1 MNNVM
6 ATFTKLSASSDIG
19 QANRENTE
27 NTTHNSTV
35 SNDTAPNNATSHH
48 EEYTGSSARFSTNG
62 NVHREH
68 TESTA
73 HNSTVTNG
81 AARNNNSEHREVH
94 MSNPARASA
103 SHNSPSNYEQ
113 RNRPDRMMRNNVHH
127 ERPAVAAEQQEEMQL
142 YTPDDIMR
150 IMRLSKSSVYK
161 LFKSGDFPAIKIGSI
176 LRVDK
181 QAFERWLRSH
191 TVV

>member
-6 ATFTKLSASSDIG
+6 TPFTKLSSSSGIG
-19 QANRENTE
+19 QDNCKNTE
-27 NTTHNSTV
+27 NTSYN
-35 SNDTAPNNATSHH
+35 
-48 EEYTGSSARFSTNG
+48 SSAR
-62 NVHREH
+62 NVSEQSNN
-68 TESTA
+68 TS
-73 HNSTVTNG
+73 HNEVNTSHSSTVPDSTEQ
-81 AARNNNSEHREVH
+81 NNNLAHREVYTG
-94 MSNPARASA
+94 NPARASA

-181 QAFERWLRSH
+181 RAFERWLRAH
-191 TVV
+191 TV